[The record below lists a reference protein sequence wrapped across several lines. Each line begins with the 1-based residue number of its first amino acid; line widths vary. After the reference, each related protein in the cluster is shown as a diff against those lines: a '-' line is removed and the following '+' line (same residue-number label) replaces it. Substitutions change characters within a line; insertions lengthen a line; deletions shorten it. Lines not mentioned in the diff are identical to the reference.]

1 MDNRGRTFIVVCG
14 LTLLPIACA
23 VPVFWRLDYLDDLV
37 YRATSPHHST
47 GWILTL
53 LTVFSM
59 YCEFQ
64 ALLRVENKLSGTR
77 DIYWVLRIPVGLVSA
92 IFLVVSMHVFLV
104 GALPGLIFGDVPAF
118 FSKLRRF

>member
-1 MDNRGRTFIVVCG
+1 MGTRGRTFGIVCG

-23 VPVFWRLDYLDDLV
+23 IPVFRHLDYLD
-37 YRATSPHHST
+37 YSPTPSFRST
-47 GWILTL
+47 GWVLTL

-64 ALLRVENKLSGTR
+64 ALLRVENKLSGIK

-92 IFLVVSMHVFLV
+92 IILVVSIHAFLMM
-104 GALPGLIFGDVPAF
+104 ALPGLIFGDIPAF
-118 FSKLRRF
+118 FF